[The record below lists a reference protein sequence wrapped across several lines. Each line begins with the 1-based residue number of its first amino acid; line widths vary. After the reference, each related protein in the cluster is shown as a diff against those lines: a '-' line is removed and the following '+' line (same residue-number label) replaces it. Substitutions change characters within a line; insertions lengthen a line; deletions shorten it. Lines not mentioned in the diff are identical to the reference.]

1 MTEVIIA
8 DAGLEDLDQLLG
20 HGRPELRTVRVSAG
34 EDAHAVLAAVLAERP
49 AAVHL
54 VAHGEP
60 GRIRLGAQPLDAASL
75 LDRSWPD
82 AQGTEIHIHAC
93 RVADG
98 AVGRAFLNRLAA
110 ATGATIAASS
120 RPVGP
125 AGQGGSWQLDVRTA
139 PVLAASPFV
148 GAESW
153 PHVLA
158 VTGTPS
164 PGNDTLIGDDLGN
177 TIDGLAGDDSLV
189 GGAEMDTLNG
199 GEGNDTLIGGGGND
213 MLNGGPGADLLN
225 GGDGFDSAT
234 YETSPTGL
242 VIDLAVPANS
252 TGEAAGDTFIDIERW
267 IGSNFNDTMVAGDQ
281 PVWFWGHA
289 GDDVQYGGAGNDTL
303 ESGDGNDTVHGGAGD
318 DMIFGRADDDV
329 LYGDAGNDLLAGGGG
344 NDSIEG
350 GSGNDTLVGDWGN
363 DTLIGGDGDDT
374 FYSGEHTDGN
384 GVAYDD
390 SDSIS
395 GGAGNDTLII
405 AGQSDAAATI
415 FDGGDG
421 IDTLRI
427 SSVTVSDPEKL
438 TTDPNKNNTIATPQ
452 IDISGMTLT
461 SVERLDLV
469 GDPLHTVTMTAS
481 QANGFTEGVSGAR
494 VGDVFRITGTA
505 MTGTTAAGNGSTLT
519 AGQVQAETVDG
530 VTLLHIG
537 TDATAGADVTLR
549 FAGSFTA
556 GQFQV
561 SGDTIT
567 LVTAPVTPPPD
578 TPPPDTPPPDTPPT
592 DTPPTTP
599 PTDTP
604 PPTPPVDTT
613 PSIDMQRTVG
623 GVSETVKASAY
634 NGPVS
639 SLKWSFMGDD
649 RGEALNGSADN
660 DFINLF
666 GGDDA
671 ANGAAGDDVLDGGSG
686 SNFLTGGSGTDT
698 FFVDARGGLPTWS
711 TVTDLEQGEWATVWG
726 FNPGTS
732 KLTWEEMGGADGFKG
747 ATAHVDID
755 GNGSIDAS
763 MTFTGKSVGAMTFT
777 TGSSDGQNY
786 IAFINL

>member
-8 DAGLEDLDQLLG
+8 DAGLEDLDQLLS
-20 HGRPELRTVRVSAG
+20 HGRPELRTLLVSAT

-49 AAVHL
+49 AAVHV

-60 GRIRLGAQPLDAASL
+60 GRIRLGATPLDAGSL

-98 AVGRAFLNRLAA
+98 VVGRSFLSRLAA
-110 ATGATIAASS
+110 ATGATVAASS
-120 RPVGP
+120 RPVGH
-125 AGQGGSWQLDVRTA
+125 AEQGGFWQLDVRTA

-158 VTGTPS
+158 VTGTAT

-213 MLNGGPGADLLN
+213 ILNGGPGADVLN
-225 GGDGFDSAT
+225 GGDGFDAAT

-289 GDDVQYGGAGNDTL
+289 GDDVQMGGAGNDTL
-303 ESGDGNDTVHGGAGD
+303 ESGDGNDTVHGGDGD

-350 GSGNDTLVGDWGN
+350 GAGNDTLIGDWGN

-438 TTDPNKNNTIATPQ
+438 TTDPNKNNTVATPQ

-469 GDPLHTVTMTAS
+469 GDPLHTVTMTTS

-505 MTGTTAAGNGSTLT
+505 MTGTTTAGNGSTLT

-549 FAGSFTA
+549 FAGSLTA

-567 LVTAPVTPPPD
+567 LVTAPDTTPPD
-578 TPPPDTPPPDTPPT
+578 TTPPDT
-592 DTPPTTP
+592 TPPTT
-599 PTDTP
+599 TP
-604 PPTPPVDTT
+604 PDTTPPATTPPVDTRPAT
-613 PSIDMQRTVG
+613 EMQRIVD
-623 GVSETVKASAY
+623 GVPETVKAYAY
-634 NGPVS
+634 DGPVS
-639 SLKWSFMGDD
+639 TLKWTFMGDG
-649 RGEALNGSADN
+649 RGEVIGGSADN
-660 DFINLF
+660 DFINLL

-671 ANGAAGDDVLDGGSG
+671 ANGGAGDDVLDGGSG
-686 SNFLTGGSGTDT
+686 SNWLVGGAGQDT
-698 FFVDARGGLPTWS
+698 FFIDGRNPEPTWS
-711 TVTDLEQGEWATVWG
+711 TIMDLEKGEWTTLWG
-726 FNPGTS
+726 YTPGTS
-732 KLTWEEMGGADGFKG
+732 KLTWEEMGGADGYKG

-763 MTFTGKSVGAMTFT
+763 VTFAGKAVGAMTVT
-777 TGSSDGQNY
+777 TGTQGDQPY